1 MPSCKGLSLPTRPIA
16 PANSSKISEV
26 WLPESSKANVFTLT
40 PLAVA
45 TAMGTICSR
54 TAEGEQFTDE
64 APTKTGATAFKV
76 ETGDALFKGG
86 GATKPVPR
94 RGLAGGGICYS
105 LPHHIVSCASSHVL
119 GGLLTRSRKSTT
131 SFPCLTE
138 LSDSHPSL

>member
-16 PANSSKISEV
+16 SANSSKISVV
-26 WLPESSKANVFTLT
+26 WLRESSRANVFTLT

-76 ETGDALFKGG
+76 ETGEALFKGG
-86 GATKPVPR
+86 GATKIGAAPWIS
-94 RGLAGGGICYS
+94 GWWYL
-105 LPHHIVSCASSHVL
+105 L
-119 GGLLTRSRKSTT
+119 GPIYTIRFCRMRQAHDRPTT
-131 SFPCLTE
+131 
-138 LSDSHPSL
+138 